1 MHVVNN
7 LLVINNLSKRYNTLS
22 GEIAAISNIS
32 LEVKEGEFVAIVG
45 SSGCGKSTLLSIL
58 SALDKESD
66 GEFFFTKDVTVGY
79 MLQQDALLP
88 WLSIYDNATIGLKIN
103 HLYDKEHIDYVNK
116 LLKLYDLYDFKD
128 KKPTSLSGGM
138 KQRVALIRTLAL
150 KPDLL
155 LLDEPF
161 SALDYQ
167 TRLLICEDV
176 VSICKREHITMI
188 IVTHDLAEAI
198 SVADKV
204 VVLSKRPCYV
214 KTIIPITFNKKLS
227 TIEKRNTEEFTQY
240 YEQIWRCLD
249 VII

>member
-1 MHVVNN
+1 MNK
-7 LLVINNLSKRYNTLS
+7 LLVINNLSKNYNTES
-22 GEIAAISNIS
+22 GEISAIENIS
-32 LEVKEGEFVAIVG
+32 LEVMEGEAVAVVG

-58 SALDKESD
+58 ASLDKQTE
-66 GEFFFTKDVTVGY
+66 GEITFNKNVHVGY

-88 WLSIYDNATIGLKIN
+88 WLSIFDNVTIGLKIN
-103 HLYDKEHIDYVNK
+103 KLYDEEHIKYVNK

-150 KPDLL
+150 KPDVL

-176 VSICKREHITMI
+176 YSICKREHITMI

-198 SVADKV
+198 SVAEKV

-214 KTIIPITFNKKLS
+214 KKIIPIEFSKKLS
-227 TIEKRNTEEFTQY
+227 TIEKRNTEEFQKY
-240 YEQIWRCLD
+240 YDMLWRSLD